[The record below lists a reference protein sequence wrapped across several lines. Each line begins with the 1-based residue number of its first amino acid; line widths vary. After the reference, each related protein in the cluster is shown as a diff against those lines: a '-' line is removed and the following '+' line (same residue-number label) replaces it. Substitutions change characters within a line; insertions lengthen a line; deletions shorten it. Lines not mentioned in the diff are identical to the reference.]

1 MEPTNFS
8 WFIDGKI
15 AALGFPSSHADVEF
29 LCKIGVKQLISLT
42 ETPPCLYGMKLTQVH
57 IPIDDMTAP
66 SIQQVNEF
74 LRVVELAHL
83 KGERDIWKMDW
94 CRLHMR
100 MNDVNDGCLAID
112 EGTSEKISEFQAVA
126 VHCRFGLGRV
136 GTMLACYLVKTTNC
150 SAAEAISIV
159 RRKRPGSI
167 ETRGQEKL
175 VQEFS
180 LSLG

>member
-15 AALGFPSSHADVEF
+15 AALGFPSSRTDVEF

-83 KGERDIWKMDW
+83 TE
-94 CRLHMR
+94 
-100 MNDVNDGCLAID
+100 
-112 EGTSEKISEFQAVA
+112 EAVA

>member
-15 AALGFPSSHADVEF
+15 AALGFPSSHTDVEF

-83 KGERDIWKMDW
+83 KGEVNHLGHESCAQEGILLCHSRNNNTHILTLMVRVLPWKWLDANSF
-94 CRLHMR
+94 H
-100 MNDVNDGCLAID
+100 
-112 EGTSEKISEFQAVA
+112 
-126 VHCRFGLGRV
+126 
-136 GTMLACYLVKTTNC
+136 
-150 SAAEAISIV
+150 
-159 RRKRPGSI
+159 
-167 ETRGQEKL
+167 
-175 VQEFS
+175 
-180 LSLG
+180 

>member
-1 MEPTNFS
+1 MTLIIETFTFKRGQL
-8 WFIDGKI
+8 FILRQLEH
-15 AALGFPSSHADVEF
+15 LGFYSCLRNHSHY
-29 LCKIGVKQLISLT
+29 ISLNSSFIYILGYWSIKVNRNFLEST
-42 ETPPCLYGMKLTQVH
+42 WSNIQV
-57 IPIDDMTAP
+57 ITFWRK
-66 SIQQVNEF
+66 S
-74 LRVVELAHL
+74 LRYNF
-83 KGERDIWKMDW
+83 WY
-94 CRLHMR
+94 
-100 MNDVNDGCLAID
+100 
-112 EGTSEKISEFQAVA
+112 KIRKKEAVA

>member
-15 AALGFPSSHADVEF
+15 AALGFPSSHTDVEF

-83 KGERDIWKMDW
+83 KGEVNHLGHESRAQEGILLCPSHNNNTHILTLMLRVLPWK
-94 CRLHMR
+94 
-100 MNDVNDGCLAID
+100 
-112 EGTSEKISEFQAVA
+112 
-126 VHCRFGLGRV
+126 GLD
-136 GTMLACYLVKTTNC
+136 ANSFY
-150 SAAEAISIV
+150 
-159 RRKRPGSI
+159 
-167 ETRGQEKL
+167 
-175 VQEFS
+175 
-180 LSLG
+180 

>member
-83 KGERDIWKMDW
+83 KGEVKEQ
-94 CRLHMR
+94 L
-100 MNDVNDGCLAID
+100 
-112 EGTSEKISEFQAVA
+112 E
-126 VHCRFGLGRV
+126 RFRRV
-136 GTMLACYLVKTTNC
+136 PGKKQTYDTVTVVRCSDRWATRTPGSC
-150 SAAEAISIV
+150 SA
-159 RRKRPGSI
+159 
-167 ETRGQEKL
+167 L
-175 VQEFS
+175 
-180 LSLG
+180 